1 MVEVHG
7 ALVIDKAKG
16 MTSFSAMRLAQ
27 RALGQK
33 TAGHAGTLDPMATGV
48 LVVLLG
54 EATKLSN
61 LLMDH
66 DKVYEAEVTL
76 GVGTDTLDAEGV
88 VTAEAPVP
96 PLDEGTIVAALTG
109 FVGRHTQVPPRYSAL
124 KKDGKTHMS
133 RARAGED
140 FEVEARPSLCLG
152 LDLLA
157 YHPGDRPRLCLRVH
171 CGRGYYVRSL
181 ARDLGARLG
190 TVAHLSALRRT
201 RVGAFSIAQAVEPAS
216 ASESHLVPIPDCV
229 PQLTRIVASGRL
241 LDDLRC
247 GRTTFI
253 PVPPG
258 SPTTDVEQTLES
270 ESTTTLALTPEG
282 APVAL
287 VTSQATGDGRLRL
300 KVTRGFAFGPAA

>member
-1 MVEVHG
+1 MVEIHG
-7 ALVIDKAKG
+7 ALVIDKATG

-76 GVGTDTLDAEGV
+76 GVETDTLDAEGS
-88 VTAEAPVP
+88 VTAEAAVP
-96 PLDEGTIVAALTG
+96 SLTDESIVAALAG
-109 FVGRHTQVPPRYSAL
+109 FVGHRLQVPPRFSAL

-133 RARAGED
+133 RARTGED
-140 FEVEARPSLCLG
+140 FEVEARPSDCFG

-157 YHPGDRPRLCLRVH
+157 HHPGERPRLVLRVH
-171 CGRGYYVRSL
+171 CGKGYYVRSL
-181 ARDLGARLG
+181 ARDLGYRLG

-201 RVGAFSIAQAVEPAS
+201 RVGAFSLAQAVEPRA
-216 ASESHLVPIPDCV
+216 ATVAHLVAIPDCV
-229 PQLTRIVASGRL
+229 LQLGRVVASGRL

-253 PVPPG
+253 PI
-258 SPTTDVEQTLES
+258 PTTSLAPHPFGEPEPSTL
-270 ESTTTLALTPEG
+270 LALTPEG

-287 VTSQATGDGRLRL
+287 VTATATGDGRLRL
-300 KVTRGFAFGPAA
+300 KVARGFAFGPAT

>member
-27 RALGQK
+27 RALRQK

-76 GVGTDTLDAEGV
+76 GVATDTLDAEGA

-96 PLDEGTIVAALTG
+96 ALTEAAIGAALTG
-109 FVGRHTQVPPRYSAL
+109 FVGHHTQVPPRYSAL

-140 FEVEARPSLCLG
+140 FEVEARPSVCFG

-171 CGRGYYVRSL
+171 CGKGYYVRSL
-181 ARDLGARLG
+181 ARDLGVALG

-201 RVGAFSIAQAVEPAS
+201 RVGAFSITQAVEPTS
-216 ASESHLVPIPDCV
+216 ADVSHLVPIPDCV

-253 PVPPG
+253 PIQPG
-258 SPTTDVEQTLES
+258 SAPTSVEQTLEPG
-270 ESTTTLALTPEG
+270 STTALALTPEG

-287 VTSQATGDGRLRL
+287 VTSQATGDGRLRI
-300 KVTRGFAFGPAA
+300 KVARGFAFGPAA